1 MLSRNSERVLMEC
14 DSFDV
19 WPCDFGGGH
28 LVVVFLGGFSSLLY
42 HASDM
47 GGGPMVWPDAQR
59 AVAFVHAH
67 RPLLPRHEC
76 DPGPRELG

>member
-1 MLSRNSERVLMEC
+1 MLSRNSERNLMEC

-19 WPCDFGGGH
+19 WPCDVGGGY
-28 LVVVFLGGFSSLLY
+28 LVVVFRGGFSCILH
-42 HASDM
+42 HAEW
-47 GGGPMVWPDAQR
+47 GEAIVWPDAQR

-76 DPGPRELG
+76 DPGPRLYEWS